1 MDFHIILVS
10 KAIFFFI
17 VEKGLFRKCADTQ
30 VASSSFFLF
39 FCGYRQILESTCNP
53 ARGYDFFFCTVLSSG
68 CKILKNRRRG
78 TQDIRRML
86 IKLMHGRRPYTKV
99 KRAYVHTRKRWW

>member
-39 FCGYRQILESTCNP
+39 SAATGKSLKVHVTLPEDMI
-53 ARGYDFFFCTVLSSG
+53 FFFVQSSVADA
-68 CKILKNRRRG
+68 RF
-78 TQDIRRML
+78 
-86 IKLMHGRRPYTKV
+86 
-99 KRAYVHTRKRWW
+99 

>member
-10 KAIFFFI
+10 KAIFVFI
-17 VEKGLFRKCADTQ
+17 VEKGLFRKCADIQ

-53 ARGYDFFFCTVLSSG
+53 ARGYDIFCTVLSSG

-78 TQDIRRML
+78 TQETL
-86 IKLMHGRRPYTKV
+86 LG
-99 KRAYVHTRKRWW
+99 ACSSS